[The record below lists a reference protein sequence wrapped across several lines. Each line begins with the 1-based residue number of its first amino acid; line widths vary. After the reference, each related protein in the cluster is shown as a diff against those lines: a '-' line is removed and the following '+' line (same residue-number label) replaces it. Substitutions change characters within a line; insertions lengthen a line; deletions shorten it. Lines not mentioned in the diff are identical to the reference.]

1 MSEEIQQAVQIIRVG
16 YDGIE
21 IAMKIGSGTMEQMKK
36 AIDFLIAVL
45 DHEKTMGKT
54 DMRKLLMKGGDLQV
68 LQFPTEDMKQVEKLA
83 KKYGILYS
91 VLPDI
96 NKSDGMSEIIFHTEA
111 VPRVNMMLQK
121 LKAGRIATFDDYLKN
136 GDEKELDKVM
146 SFLKGQKKGNDNLHT
161 AEAER
166 AGEALEGLMEKVGIY
181 AMEKQTVSVEDIK
194 ENFSIEKEQAERV
207 VGQLEKIGVLSK
219 EDNGQRKVMM
229 DKEAFLNRI
238 NGYKELAQRMQTI
251 SAAQNKNLV
260 DITITKK
267 LILEE
272 NDHAVKTRIP
282 GMWGENAR
290 YLWINKENAMDIH
303 DGKTILTFLDSEK
316 EYKLYSADNRV
327 VGTMKGKDLYEGHY
341 DSVAAEVRKRYKE
354 AEKKAAAMNKA
365 LNKAGKKA
373 PAPKKR

>member
-36 AIDFLIAVL
+36 AIDFLIAIL

-111 VPRVNMMLQK
+111 VPRVNMMIQK
-121 LKAGRIATFDDYLKN
+121 LKSGRIATFDDYLKN
-136 GDEKELDKVM
+136 GDEKELEKVM

-166 AGEALEGLMEKVGIY
+166 AGEALEGLMEKVGMY

-354 AEKKAAAMNKA
+354 AEKKAAAMNRA
-365 LNKAGKKA
+365 KKA
-373 PAPKKR
+373 PAPKRR